1 MGDLRRT
8 QPSPCGVWQ
17 DWRPDLST
25 VYSAKSSTATA
36 VAAHVGRGHNA
47 IPEAAAPPGACARY
61 QNFISGISGVA
72 SYLVSGKSR
81 KGAQLLHPF
90 EYVRATSVD
99 EAIAALAKHGKRA
112 RPLAGG
118 TDALVM
124 ARAGRWELDA
134 MVDVKHIPETNV
146 LELGSSV
153 FRLGA
158 AVPCYRVYEDA
169 AIAAKFPGLVDSASI
184 IGGIQIQSRAGL
196 GGNLCNASPSGDGI
210 GSLIVHHATC
220 VIAGPNG
227 TREVAVED
235 FCTGPGRSV
244 IGDGEILV
252 EMKMPTPKKGFG
264 AAYER
269 FTPRNEMDIAI
280 AGVASSVQLNG
291 NIIESARVAL
301 AAVGPT
307 PILSSAG
314 GMLAGKEATA
324 ENISAAAQA
333 AISDASPISDM
344 RGTVEQ
350 RKHLV
355 GVLTRRTLE
364 RAIERARE
372 NN

>member
-1 MGDLRRT
+1 M
-8 QPSPCGVWQ
+8 
-17 DWRPDLST
+17 
-25 VYSAKSSTATA
+25 
-36 VAAHVGRGHNA
+36 
-47 IPEAAAPPGACARY
+47 
-61 QNFISGISGVA
+61 
-72 SYLVSGKSR
+72 
-81 KGAQLLHPF
+81 HPF

-99 EAIAALAKHGKRA
+99 EAISALAKHGERA

-134 MVDVKHIPETNV
+134 LVDVKHIPETNV
-146 LELGSSV
+146 LELGSSE

-158 AVPCYRVYEDA
+158 AVACYRVYEDEK
-169 AIAAKFPGLVDSASI
+169 IAAAFPGLVDSVSI

-210 GSLIVHHATC
+210 PSLIVHNTTC

-244 IGDGEILV
+244 IGNGEFLV
-252 EMKMPTPKKGFG
+252 EMKMPAPKKGFG
-264 AAYER
+264 AAYQR
-269 FTPRNEMDIAI
+269 FTPRNEMDIAV
-280 AGVASSVQLNG
+280 AGVASSVQLDG
-291 NIIESARVAL
+291 NTIVSARVAL

-314 GMLAGKEATA
+314 DLLAGKEATA
-324 ENISAAAQA
+324 DNISAAAQA
-333 AISDASPISDM
+333 ASADASPISDM
-344 RGTVEQ
+344 RGTDDQ
-350 RKHLV
+350 RKPLV

-364 RAIERARE
+364 RAVERARE
-372 NN
+372 NS

>member
-1 MGDLRRT
+1 M
-8 QPSPCGVWQ
+8 
-17 DWRPDLST
+17 
-25 VYSAKSSTATA
+25 
-36 VAAHVGRGHNA
+36 
-47 IPEAAAPPGACARY
+47 
-61 QNFISGISGVA
+61 
-72 SYLVSGKSR
+72 
-81 KGAQLLHPF
+81 HPF
-90 EYVRATSVD
+90 EYVRAKSVD
-99 EAIAALAKHGKRA
+99 EAVKALAKHGERA

-118 TDALVM
+118 TDVLVM

-134 MVDVKHIPETNV
+134 LVDIKHIPETNIV
-146 LELGSSV
+146 ELNGSE
-153 FRLGA
+153 FRLGS
-158 AVPCYRVYEDA
+158 AVPCYRIYEDEE
-169 AIAAKFPGLVDSASI
+169 ISAKFAGLVDCASI

-196 GGNLCNASPSGDGI
+196 GGNLCNASPSADGI
-210 GSLIVHHATC
+210 GLLIVYHATC
-220 VIAGPNG
+220 VIAGPKG

-235 FCTGPGRSV
+235 FCTGPGQSV
-244 IGDGEILV
+244 IEDGEFLV
-252 EMKMPTPKKGFG
+252 EMKMPTPRKGFG

-280 AGVASSVQLNG
+280 AGVASSVQMNG

-314 GMLAGKEATA
+314 DLLAGKEATA
-324 ENISAAAQA
+324 DNISAAAQA
-333 AISDASPISDM
+333 AVADASPISDM

-364 RAIERARE
+364 RAVERARE

>member
-1 MGDLRRT
+1 
-8 QPSPCGVWQ
+8 
-17 DWRPDLST
+17 
-25 VYSAKSSTATA
+25 
-36 VAAHVGRGHNA
+36 
-47 IPEAAAPPGACARY
+47 
-61 QNFISGISGVA
+61 
-72 SYLVSGKSR
+72 
-81 KGAQLLHPF
+81 LHPF

-99 EAIAALAKHGKRA
+99 EAISALAKHGERA

-134 MVDVKHIPETNV
+134 LVDVKHIPETNV
-146 LELGSSV
+146 LELGSSE

-158 AVPCYRVYEDA
+158 AVACYRVYEDEK
-169 AIAAKFPGLVDSASI
+169 IAAAFPGLVDSVSI

-210 GSLIVHHATC
+210 PSLIVHNTTF

-244 IGDGEILV
+244 IGNGEFLV
-252 EMKMPTPKKGFG
+252 EMKMPAPKKGFG
-264 AAYER
+264 AAYQR
-269 FTPRNEMDIAI
+269 FTPRNEMDIAV
-280 AGVASSVQLNG
+280 AGVASSVQLDG
-291 NIIESARVAL
+291 NTIVSARVAL

-314 GMLAGKEATA
+314 DLLAGKEATA
-324 ENISAAAQA
+324 DNISAAAQA
-333 AISDASPISDM
+333 ASADASPISDM
-344 RGTVEQ
+344 RGTDEQ

-364 RAIERARE
+364 RAVERARE
-372 NN
+372 NS

>member
-1 MGDLRRT
+1 
-8 QPSPCGVWQ
+8 
-17 DWRPDLST
+17 
-25 VYSAKSSTATA
+25 
-36 VAAHVGRGHNA
+36 
-47 IPEAAAPPGACARY
+47 
-61 QNFISGISGVA
+61 
-72 SYLVSGKSR
+72 
-81 KGAQLLHPF
+81 LHPF

-99 EAIAALAKHGKRA
+99 EAISALAKHGERA

-134 MVDVKHIPETNV
+134 LVDVKHIPETNV
-146 LELGSSV
+146 LELGSSE

-158 AVPCYRVYEDA
+158 AVACYRVYEDEK
-169 AIAAKFPGLVDSASI
+169 IAAAFPGLVDSVSI

-210 GSLIVHHATC
+210 PSLIVHNTTC

-244 IGDGEILV
+244 IGNGEFLV
-252 EMKMPTPKKGFG
+252 EMKMPAPKKGFG
-264 AAYER
+264 AAYQR
-269 FTPRNEMDIAI
+269 FTPRNEMDIAV
-280 AGVASSVQLNG
+280 AGVASSVQLDG
-291 NIIESARVAL
+291 NTSVSARVAL

-314 GMLAGKEATA
+314 DLLAGKEATA
-324 ENISAAAQA
+324 DNISAAAQA
-333 AISDASPISDM
+333 ASADASPISDM
-344 RGTVEQ
+344 RGTDEQ

-364 RAIERARE
+364 RAVERARE
-372 NN
+372 NS

>member
-1 MGDLRRT
+1 
-8 QPSPCGVWQ
+8 
-17 DWRPDLST
+17 
-25 VYSAKSSTATA
+25 
-36 VAAHVGRGHNA
+36 
-47 IPEAAAPPGACARY
+47 
-61 QNFISGISGVA
+61 
-72 SYLVSGKSR
+72 
-81 KGAQLLHPF
+81 LHPF

-99 EAIAALAKHGKRA
+99 EAISALAKHGERA

-134 MVDVKHIPETNV
+134 LVDVKHIPETNV
-146 LELGSSV
+146 LELGSSE

-158 AVPCYRVYEDA
+158 AVACYRVYEDEK
-169 AIAAKFPGLVDSASI
+169 IAAAFPGLVDSVSI

-210 GSLIVHHATC
+210 PSLIVHNTTC

-244 IGDGEILV
+244 IGNGEFLV
-252 EMKMPTPKKGFG
+252 EMKMPAPKKGFG
-264 AAYER
+264 AAYQR
-269 FTPRNEMDIAI
+269 FTPRNEMDIAV
-280 AGVASSVQLNG
+280 AGVASSVQLDG
-291 NIIESARVAL
+291 NTIMSARVAL

-314 GMLAGKEATA
+314 DLLAGKEATA
-324 ENISAAAQA
+324 DNISAAAQEA
-333 AISDASPISDM
+333 SADASPISDM
-344 RGTVEQ
+344 RGTDEQ

-364 RAIERARE
+364 RAVERARE
-372 NN
+372 NS

>member
-1 MGDLRRT
+1 
-8 QPSPCGVWQ
+8 
-17 DWRPDLST
+17 
-25 VYSAKSSTATA
+25 
-36 VAAHVGRGHNA
+36 
-47 IPEAAAPPGACARY
+47 
-61 QNFISGISGVA
+61 
-72 SYLVSGKSR
+72 
-81 KGAQLLHPF
+81 LHPF

-99 EAIAALAKHGKRA
+99 EAISALAKHGERA

-134 MVDVKHIPETNV
+134 LVDVKHIPETNV
-146 LELGSSV
+146 LELGSSE

-158 AVPCYRVYEDA
+158 AVACYRVYEDEK
-169 AIAAKFPGLVDSASI
+169 IAAAFPGLVDSVSI

-210 GSLIVHHATC
+210 PSLIVHNTTC

-244 IGDGEILV
+244 IGNGEFLV
-252 EMKMPTPKKGFG
+252 EMKMPAPKKGFG
-264 AAYER
+264 AAYQR
-269 FTPRNEMDIAI
+269 FTPRNEMDIAV
-280 AGVASSVQLNG
+280 AGVASSVQLDG
-291 NIIESARVAL
+291 NTIVSARVAL

-314 GMLAGKEATA
+314 DLLAGKEATA
-324 ENISAAAQA
+324 DNISAAAQA
-333 AISDASPISDM
+333 ASADASPISDM
-344 RGTVEQ
+344 RGTDEQ

-364 RAIERARE
+364 RAVERARE
-372 NN
+372 NS

>member
-1 MGDLRRT
+1 
-8 QPSPCGVWQ
+8 
-17 DWRPDLST
+17 
-25 VYSAKSSTATA
+25 
-36 VAAHVGRGHNA
+36 
-47 IPEAAAPPGACARY
+47 
-61 QNFISGISGVA
+61 
-72 SYLVSGKSR
+72 
-81 KGAQLLHPF
+81 LHPF

-99 EAIAALAKHGKRA
+99 EAIAALAKHGERA

-134 MVDVKHIPETNV
+134 LVDIKHMPETNI
-146 LELGSSV
+146 LELGSSE
-153 FRLGA
+153 FRLGS
-158 AVPCYRVYEDA
+158 AVACYRVYEDEQV
-169 AIAAKFPGLVDSASI
+169 AAKFPGLVDSASI

-210 GSLIVHHATC
+210 GALIVHNTTC
-220 VIAGPNG
+220 IIAGPNG
-227 TREVAVED
+227 TREVAAED

-244 IGDGEILV
+244 IQDGEFLV
-252 EMKMPTPKKGFG
+252 EMKMPMPQKDFG

-269 FTPRNEMDIAI
+269 FTPRNEMDIAV
-280 AGVASSVQLNG
+280 AGVASSVQLDG
-291 NIIESARVAL
+291 TTIVSARVAL

-314 GMLAGKEATA
+314 DLLAGKEATA

-333 AISDASPISDM
+333 ASADASPISDM
-344 RGTVEQ
+344 RGTAEQ
-350 RKHLV
+350 RIHLV

-364 RAIERARE
+364 RAVERARE

>member
-1 MGDLRRT
+1 
-8 QPSPCGVWQ
+8 
-17 DWRPDLST
+17 
-25 VYSAKSSTATA
+25 
-36 VAAHVGRGHNA
+36 
-47 IPEAAAPPGACARY
+47 
-61 QNFISGISGVA
+61 
-72 SYLVSGKSR
+72 
-81 KGAQLLHPF
+81 LHPF

-99 EAIAALAKHGKRA
+99 EAISALAKHGERA

-134 MVDVKHIPETNV
+134 LVDVKHIPETNV
-146 LELGSSV
+146 LELGSSE

-158 AVPCYRVYEDA
+158 AVACYRVYEDEK
-169 AIAAKFPGLVDSASI
+169 IAAAFPGLVDSVSI

-210 GSLIVHHATC
+210 PSLIVHNTTC
-220 VIAGPNG
+220 VIAGANG

-244 IGDGEILV
+244 IGNGEFLV
-252 EMKMPTPKKGFG
+252 EMKMPAPKKGFG
-264 AAYER
+264 AAYQR
-269 FTPRNEMDIAI
+269 FTPRNEMDIAV
-280 AGVASSVQLNG
+280 AGVASSVQLDG
-291 NIIESARVAL
+291 NTIVSARVAL

-314 GMLAGKEATA
+314 DLLAGKEATA
-324 ENISAAAQA
+324 DNISAAAQA
-333 AISDASPISDM
+333 ASADASPISDM
-344 RGTVEQ
+344 RGTDEQ

-364 RAIERARE
+364 RAVERARE
-372 NN
+372 NS